1 MQKKYEFTGETIC
14 YKDHMLHRIRALV
27 DVFRRGEVIA
37 KAGDLGGW
45 IESEYNL
52 SHDNNAWIK
61 DDAKVFEKAR
71 VEDDALVS
79 GSATMRDRSSAYD
92 EAIVCGEV
100 QISGYSEV
108 NDSAVVKD
116 HVWLSERVSVS
127 GRARISGRAWI
138 RDTVAISGNSIV
150 YGKPWISGNVILKDD
165 AVIRDASDFMCIGPI
180 GSRDDYTT
188 FFRNA
193 KGEIKVICGC
203 FKGTIDS
210 FLKKVEEV
218 HSIDKHGITYRLEID
233 KHGITYRLAA
243 EMAKAQIDTTP
254 ISEEEIERGLME

>member
-1 MQKKYEFTGETIC
+1 MQKKYEFTRKTIC
-14 YKDHMLHRIRALV
+14 YKAHMLHQIRALV
-27 DVFRRGEVIA
+27 DIFRRGEIIA

-45 IESEYNL
+45 IESEHNL
-52 SHDNNAWIK
+52 SHYGCAWIK

-71 VEDDALVS
+71 VDDDALVS

-100 QISGYSEV
+100 QMFGDSDVS
-108 NDSAVVKD
+108 DSAVVKD

-138 RDTVAISGNSIV
+138 RDGVTISGNSIV
-150 YGKPWISGNVILKDD
+150 YGKLWVSGEAIFTDD
-165 AVIRDASDFMCIGPI
+165 ALIRDESDFMCIGPI
-180 GSRDDYTT
+180 GSRNDYTT

-210 FLKKVEEV
+210 FLQKVEEI
-218 HSIDKHGITYRLEID
+218 HSLD